1 VGNRATVGVVEN
13 LITSCPVFCSTSGER
28 KINNNKQDRG
38 TIMKAKITKPRFT
51 SANNRVKQLIG
62 KIAYLVLVV
71 LTCSSASAQNLF
83 VSGRTPSK
91 NCQEGCGA
99 IFEFTWDAGQ
109 SIFVSGLIDPWDVAF
124 DNAGNLFVV
133 DYDRGGLRANAV
145 IYKITPSGA
154 RTMFAS
160 GLNYPSYLAV
170 DRTGNVFVADSNQGV
185 IYEYKPTGSRSTF
198 AAGLHR
204 PAGLAFDSSGDLYV
218 ADNAAGILLGH
229 IYQYKANGLRGTFA
243 VLEAGDRPADL
254 AFGSMGNLL
263 MADLGGKI
271 YRYNPPGILPPH
283 RRTVFG
289 SVPGSAQSLAC
300 DSAGN
305 LLVVDAGGVNGSGS
319 DAPNSV
325 YKFTPL
331 GARSTFASGSAL
343 DETFAC
349 LAVQPV
355 VPVCCDGAYLL
366 QPDRP
371 TKTAATPLPPTS

>member
-1 VGNRATVGVVEN
+1 
-13 LITSCPVFCSTSGER
+13 
-28 KINNNKQDRG
+28 
-38 TIMKAKITKPRFT
+38 MKAKITETKFT
-51 SANNRVKQLIG
+51 SASGRVVQLIG
-62 KIAYLVLVV
+62 KITCLVLVI

-91 NCQEGCGA
+91 NCQGGCGA
-99 IFEFTWDAGQ
+99 IFKFTWDARQ

-124 DNAGNLFVV
+124 DSAGNLFVV
-133 DYDRGGLRANAV
+133 DYDRGGLRGNAV
-145 IYKITPSGA
+145 IYKITPTGA

-170 DRTGNVFVADSNQGV
+170 DGTGNVFAADSNQGV
-185 IYEYKPTGSRSTF
+185 IYEYKPTGSRATF
-198 AAGLHR
+198 ATGLHH
-204 PAGLAFDSSGDLYV
+204 PVGLVFDSSGDLYV
-218 ADNAAGILLGH
+218 ADNGAGMLLGH
-229 IYQYKANGLRGTFA
+229 IYQYKPNGSRGTFA
-243 VLEAGDRPADL
+243 VLEAGDRPSDL

-305 LLVVDAGGVNGSGS
+305 LLVVDAGGVNGFGS
-319 DAPNSV
+319 DTPNVV

-331 GARSTFASGSAL
+331 GARSTFGSGSAL
-343 DETFAC
+343 DETFTC
-349 LAVQPV
+349 LTVQPV
-355 VPVCCDGAYLL
+355 VPVCCDEGYLL
-366 QPDRP
+366 QPDPTPRPRP
-371 TKTAATPLPPTS
+371 TPWPRPTL